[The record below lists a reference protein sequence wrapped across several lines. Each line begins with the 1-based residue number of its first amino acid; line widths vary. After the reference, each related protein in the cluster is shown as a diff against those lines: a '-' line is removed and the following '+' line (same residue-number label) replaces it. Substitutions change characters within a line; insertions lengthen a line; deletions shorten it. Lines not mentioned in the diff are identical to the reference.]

1 MNNPPHQRNVQRNVN
16 FWRGFQFAG
25 EGLLYAFR
33 TQRNFRVHLIASV
46 AVIILGAWLR
56 LPRQS
61 WAILAL
67 DIGLVLTAEMINTA
81 AEALVDLTS
90 PEYHPLAKLVK
101 DLMAGAV
108 LIVALISVIVG
119 LLILGPPLLLRL
131 GF

>member
-1 MNNPPHQRNVQRNVN
+1 MNNSPPQRDIS
-16 FWRGFQFAG
+16 FWEGFQFAG
-25 EGLLYAFR
+25 EGLLYTFR
-33 TQRNFRVHLIASV
+33 TQRNFRVHLAAAF

-56 LPRQS
+56 LPLHS

-67 DIGLVLTAEMINTA
+67 IIGLVLTAEMMNTA

-108 LIVALISVIVG
+108 LIVALISIIVG

>member
-1 MNNPPHQRNVQRNVN
+1 MNKLHHSHHQRNVS

-108 LIVALISVIVG
+108 LIVAMISIFVG

>member
-1 MNNPPHQRNVQRNVN
+1 MNNSPHQRDIS
-16 FWRGFQFAG
+16 FWEGFQFAS

-33 TQRNFRVHLIASV
+33 TQRNFRVHLAAAF

-67 DIGLVLTAEMINTA
+67 IIGLVLTAEMINTA

>member
-108 LIVALISVIVG
+108 LIVAMISIFVG

>member
-1 MNNPPHQRNVQRNVN
+1 MNTPHHQRDIS
-16 FWRGFQFAG
+16 FWEGFQFAG

-33 TQRNFRVHLIASV
+33 TQRNFRVHLVTAIAVV
-46 AVIILGAWLR
+46 ALGAWVQ

-67 DIGLVLTAEMINTA
+67 IIGLVLTAEMMNTA

-108 LIVALISVIVG
+108 LIVAMISVIVG

>member
-1 MNNPPHQRNVQRNVN
+1 MNKLHHSHHQRNVN
-16 FWRGFQFAG
+16 FWRGFRFAG

-108 LIVALISVIVG
+108 LIVAMISIFVG

>member
-1 MNNPPHQRNVQRNVN
+1 MNELHHSQHRRNVS
-16 FWRGFQFAG
+16 FWEGFQFAG

-33 TQRNFRVHLIASV
+33 TQRNFRVHLVTAI
-46 AVIILGAWLR
+46 AVIVLGTWLR
-56 LPRQS
+56 LSQQS

-67 DIGLVLTAEMINTA
+67 IIGLVLTAEMINTA

-108 LIVALISVIVG
+108 LIVAMISVIVG

>member
-1 MNNPPHQRNVQRNVN
+1 MNELHHSQHRRNVS
-16 FWRGFQFAG
+16 FWEGFQFAG

-33 TQRNFRVHLIASV
+33 TQRNFRVHLVASV
-46 AVIILGAWLR
+46 AVVLLGACLR

-67 DIGLVLTAEMINTA
+67 IIGLVLTAEMINTA

-108 LIVALISVIVG
+108 LIVAMISVIVG

>member
-1 MNNPPHQRNVQRNVN
+1 MNKPPHQRNVQRNVS

-33 TQRNFRVHLIASV
+33 TQRNFRVHLVMAIA
-46 AVIILGAWLR
+46 AILLAAWLR
-56 LPRQS
+56 LSPQS

-67 DIGLVLTAEMINTA
+67 VIGLVLTAEMINTA